1 MNPRSTSTKQGGC
14 TWLLIS
20 TSPPGYLHQQ
30 QSGGRESPFEFHIAI
45 GYGHNKDEIRN
56 VCINRQEEDLQKC
69 DHSAIIGTE
78 CLSVQTDTM
87 PTNRSDIGS
96 GLNYK
101 RKQFDRLMEM
111 VELGQV
117 RRIVIAHKDRLVRF
131 GYGYFEAF
139 CQQHNTANV
148 SLYELWT
155 RDGSR

>member
-1 MNPRSTSTKQGGC
+1 
-14 TWLLIS
+14 
-20 TSPPGYLHQQ
+20 
-30 QSGGRESPFEFHIAI
+30 
-45 GYGHNKDEIRN
+45 
-56 VCINRQEEDLQKC
+56 
-69 DHSAIIGTE
+69 
-78 CLSVQTDTM
+78 M